1 MDEYIKREDAYKAV
15 LHQLAGTSYH
25 SAVLRAIE
33 AIPAAD
39 VAPKSEAENWHH
51 EYHVIKDALKQEK
64 MYHRETEKLVDKY
77 FTELKTAKSEVA
89 REIFKEI
96 AETCVP
102 ETPEERGRETQIGYL
117 LGVNAFLKNILE
129 LKQKYTKNP

>member
-1 MDEYIKREDAYKAV
+1 MDEYIKREDAYKTV

-33 AIPAAD
+33 AVPTAD
-39 VAPKSEAENWHH
+39 VAP
-51 EYHVIKDALKQEK
+51 
-64 MYHRETEKLVDKY
+64 
-77 FTELKTAKSEVA
+77 KSEVA
-89 REIFKEI
+89 REIFEEI

-102 ETPEERGRETQIGYL
+102 KTPEERGRETQIGYVM
-117 LGVNAFLKNILE
+117 GVNAFLKNILE